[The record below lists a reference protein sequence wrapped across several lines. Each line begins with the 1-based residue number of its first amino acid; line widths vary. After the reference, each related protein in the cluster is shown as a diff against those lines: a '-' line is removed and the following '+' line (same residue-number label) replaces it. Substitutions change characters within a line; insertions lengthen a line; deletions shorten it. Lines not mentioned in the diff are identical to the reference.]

1 MITAENLTRKF
12 KDITAVENISFDINE
27 SEIFGFLGPNGAG
40 KTTTIRMLSTLISPD
55 SGKITI
61 DNKDS
66 KIHGEYI
73 RTITGL
79 LTESPGMYEKIS
91 AYDNLKYYSSFY
103 NIPDHKIN
111 NNIEK
116 YLKMFDLWD
125 RKDDIAGTYSKGM
138 KQKLA
143 LSRALI
149 HEPKILLLDEPT
161 AGLDP
166 ESAHMVRNF
175 IDSLKKE
182 KTTVFLCT
190 HNLEEASNLSDRV
203 CIIKKKVIRIATLS
217 ELQSGERGKRAQ
229 IVFSDDADRYV
240 KLMKELSEIKNI
252 QTDKNKA
259 TLVIENP
266 DVSNPKVIKKLLKS
280 DCCAKGFKLPGFSGI
295 LKQADTRL
303 GKEFA
308 VHARIASG
316 IGGIIHSD
324 ELPGYGIK
332 TRDVEKIQ
340 KILNTEEYD
349 AFVIAIG
356 KEAVVDGAL
365 QTVLERSRKSLDG
378 VQEEVRRA
386 LPDGTTEYMRPR
398 PGAARMYPETDVPPV
413 RITCDHLQQIKE
425 DLPERPEERR
435 KRFMKEYKLNVE
447 QTKQVLSS
455 GYENDFERLVKQFP
469 DLKNIII
476 RTFLNTFSELEN
488 DGINTDNIDDKLLID
503 VFSALS
509 NGKYAKEAVPE
520 ILRYLLQNKDASID
534 KAVETCGLSST
545 DKKDIVKIVKRIVSK
560 REEFIKKRG
569 TGALGPL
576 MGIVMK
582 ELRGKADG
590 KVISKILNDEIQ
602 KIISS

>member
-266 DVSNPKVIKKLLKS
+266 DVSNPKVIKKLVDS
-280 DCCAKGFKLPGFSGI
+280 GAK
-295 LKQADTRL
+295 
-303 GKEFA
+303 
-308 VHARIASG
+308 
-316 IGGIIHSD
+316 II
-324 ELPGYGIK
+324 YF
-332 TRDVEKIQ
+332 
-340 KILNTEEYD
+340 N
-349 AFVIAIG
+349 
-356 KEAVVDGAL
+356 
-365 QTVLERSRKSLDG
+365 
-378 VQEEVRRA
+378 
-386 LPDGTTEYMRPR
+386 
-398 PGAARMYPETDVPPV
+398 
-413 RITCDHLQQIKE
+413 QIKASLE
-425 DLPERPEERR
+425 EIYLDL
-435 KRFMKEYKLNVE
+435 
-447 QTKQVLSS
+447 
-455 GYENDFERLVKQFP
+455 
-469 DLKNIII
+469 I
-476 RTFLNTFSELEN
+476 RDE
-488 DGINTDNIDDKLLID
+488 G
-503 VFSALS
+503 
-509 NGKYAKEAVPE
+509 AK
-520 ILRYLLQNKDASID
+520 
-534 KAVETCGLSST
+534 
-545 DKKDIVKIVKRIVSK
+545 
-560 REEFIKKRG
+560 
-569 TGALGPL
+569 
-576 MGIVMK
+576 
-582 ELRGKADG
+582 
-590 KVISKILNDEIQ
+590 
-602 KIISS
+602 